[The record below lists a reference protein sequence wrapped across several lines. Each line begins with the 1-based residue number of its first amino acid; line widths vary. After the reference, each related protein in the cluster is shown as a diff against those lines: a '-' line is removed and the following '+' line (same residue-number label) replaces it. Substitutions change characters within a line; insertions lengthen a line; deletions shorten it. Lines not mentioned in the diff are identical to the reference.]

1 MIKHLTVLIAFLMT
15 LSSTV
20 GAASNKE
27 TLQYIISDY
36 QDQCVKA
43 QEDFRD
49 IDYKEGDPVVAELEL
64 SEDNIYE
71 ITIDKDGKTATVLHA
86 QFGCTNVGYP
96 WCGSGGCD
104 SYVIVEGVSYSSWG
118 GKPVS
123 VQNGDRYVVLI
134 PRGGLACHN
143 SVDIGLSNA
152 APCYTAAVWDS
163 THKTFNSASSSQYVL
178 TIREFEP

>member
-1 MIKHLTVLIAFLMT
+1 MKHLTVLIALLIT

-20 GAASNKE
+20 GAVSNEE

-36 QDQCVKA
+36 QDQCEKA

-86 QFGCTNVGYP
+86 Q
-96 WCGSGGCD
+96 
-104 SYVIVEGVSYSSWG
+104 
-118 GKPVS
+118 
-123 VQNGDRYVVLI
+123 L
-134 PRGGLACHN
+134 
-143 SVDIGLSNA
+143 
-152 APCYTAAVWDS
+152 
-163 THKTFNSASSSQYVL
+163 
-178 TIREFEP
+178 